1 VKPRLALALL
11 VAASALTDVGAAES
25 TQPQPVNY
33 YAIPRIE
40 LRLRDVDQTCALVV
54 EAPNM
59 KAQHF
64 KTSMPWPCSF
74 HVDPAG
80 KVRTKQHLKY
90 TYLLVESST
99 RVSHKECE
107 TFVQAAR
114 VSGSTVQLSKHRS
127 RLGACPP
134 YQWETPLFTEAF

>member
-1 VKPRLALALL
+1 MKHQSALALFI
-11 VAASALTDVGAAES
+11 AVGGMTCVDAAEK
-25 TQPQPVNY
+25 TAPQQVDY
-33 YAIPRIE
+33 FAVPRIE
-40 LRLRDVDQTCALVV
+40 LRLRNVDQTCELAAD
-54 EAPNM
+54 APNR
-59 KAQHF
+59 KAKSF
-64 KTSMPWPCSF
+64 KTSVSWPCSF

-80 KVRTKQHLKY
+80 KVRTKQHNNY

-99 RVSHKECE
+99 RVSPNACE

-114 VSGSTVQLSKHRS
+114 ISGSTVQLSKHRS